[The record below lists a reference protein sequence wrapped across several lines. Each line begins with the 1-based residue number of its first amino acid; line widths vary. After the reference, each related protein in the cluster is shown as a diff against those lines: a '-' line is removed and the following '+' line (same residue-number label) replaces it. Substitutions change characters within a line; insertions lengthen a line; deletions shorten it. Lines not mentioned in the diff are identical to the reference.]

1 MSIQAE
7 NNTHTILRAEGF
19 ACPSCVAKI
28 EKQLG
33 RLDGVDAV
41 KVHFASSRIE
51 VDHDG
56 QKTSVDDLVAAPAK
70 AGYKAKPS
78 AF

>member
-28 EKQLG
+28 GQQL
-33 RLDGVDAV
+33 RRRDGVDAV
-41 KVHFASSRIE
+41 KVRCAAARIE

-56 QKTSVDDLVAAPAK
+56 QKTSVDDLVAAVAK
-70 AGYKAKPS
+70 AGYKSKPS
-78 AF
+78 TF

>member
-1 MSIQAE
+1 MSTQAE
-7 NNTHTILRAEGF
+7 TNTHTILRAEGF
-19 ACPSCVAKI
+19 ACPPCVAKI

-56 QKTSVDDLVAAPAK
+56 QKTSVDDLVAAVAK
-70 AGYKAKPS
+70 AGYKSKPS
-78 AF
+78 TF